1 MPGKKSRKNRKNRVK
16 SCKNRVNCVKVPV
29 KKNAW
34 QQCYH
39 ATTYSAPLSGTA
51 NNSHIE
57 VDLALFHKECFTKSP
72 LDLLQLCFSQ
82 LLFSIKNQLFT
93 KHSFFLDLNPIV
105 MSSYQIVYLKYQLG
119 VVNSLIQVIK
129 SYFL

>member
-1 MPGKKSRKNRKNRVK
+1 MASG
-16 SCKNRVNCVKVPV
+16 
-29 KKNAW
+29 
-34 QQCYH
+34 
-39 ATTYSAPLSGTA
+39 SALVRRIIL
-51 NNSHIE
+51 NSHIE
-57 VDLALFHKECFTKSP
+57 VDLALFHKERFTKSP